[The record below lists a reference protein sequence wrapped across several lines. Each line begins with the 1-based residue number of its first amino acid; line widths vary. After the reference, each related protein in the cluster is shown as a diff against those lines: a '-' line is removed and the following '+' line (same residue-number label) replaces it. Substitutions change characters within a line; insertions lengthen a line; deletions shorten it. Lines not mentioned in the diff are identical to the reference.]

1 MLTPQPT
8 AGDTAWF
15 VHDRFGMFIHWGLY
29 ALPARHEWLLTTEK
43 LDAAAYAAR
52 YLPRFNP
59 TRYDPRA
66 WARTARA
73 AGMRYAILTAKH
85 HEGFCLWDTAFSD
98 YKATNTPYG
107 QDLVAPFVEA
117 FRAEGLRVGLYYSL
131 LDWSHPDFTIDNHH
145 PLRDHPDAARLNQ
158 GRSMPRYAEY
168 MRNQVR
174 ELLTRFDPD
183 ILWCDFSYPDVSYK
197 GLPGKGRADW
207 ESDQLYAMIRELSPR
222 IILNN
227 RLDLPAGRADVY
239 TPEQVQPTE
248 WMRVEGEPVVWEAC
262 QTFSGS
268 WGYSRDEESWKSPEQ
283 LIMMLINTVAIGGN
297 LLMNV
302 GPTAL
307 GSFDPR
313 ARDAL
318 AVYRD
323 WMALNGEAIYGC
335 TQSQFPAPQDC
346 RLTQNGAKVYVHIF
360 AWPFKVLYLPGLGGR
375 VDYARFLHDGSEVPL
390 TSSAWEL
397 HQLTV
402 PPDTQLIH
410 LPIKRPD
417 VIVPVIELTL
427 AGYEA
432 APVDADG
439 NESTLDLPALP
450 KI

>member
-43 LDAAAYAAR
+43 LDPAAYAAR

-117 FRAEGLRVGLYYSL
+117 FRAEGLKVGLYYSL

-174 ELLTRFDPD
+174 ELLTRFAPD
-183 ILWCDFSYPDVSYK
+183 ILWCDFSYPDVSYN

-207 ESDQLYAMIRELSPR
+207 ESEQLYALIRELSPR

-283 LIMMLINTVAIGGN
+283 LIMLLINTVAIGGN

-307 GSFDPR
+307 GDFDPR

-318 AVYRD
+318 QVYRD
-323 WMALNGEAIYGC
+323 WMQQHGEAIYGC

-346 RLTQNGAKVYVHIF
+346 RLTQKGNKVYVHIF
-360 AWPFKVLYLPGLGGR
+360 AWPFKVLHLPGLGGR
-375 VDYARFLHDGSEVPL
+375 VAYARFLHDGSEVPI
-390 TSSAWEL
+390 TSTAWEMQ
-397 HQLTV
+397 HLTV
-402 PPDTQLIH
+402 TPDTQRLF
-410 LPIKRPD
+410 LPIKKPN
-417 VIVPVIELTL
+417 VVTPVIELTL
-427 AGYEA
+427 HGYEA
-432 APVDADG
+432 ASVDR
-439 NESTLDLPALP
+439 SS
-450 KI
+450 